1 MNEEDVKLLILR
13 YLDDGF
19 EDTEYIAK
27 IVNSF
32 PFVKTAAL
40 ICELLRSSDY
50 EIYSMTGLFLR
61 DAILY
66 GNRNEACN
74 QFIADYPE
82 SSIVKTLEEFVFS
95 DNYTIQHQAI
105 YTLAKTCSYSS
116 KYVFR
121 QAFDLYR
128 DSDPLLLHQLV
139 SEMGWLGVEDLENC
153 IEQMANSS
161 SYLTRWAAVGHI
173 YHRDAIF
180 PDWVER
186 LRRDNC
192 EFICAEAE
200 YECQRITKSV
210 QTSILSKLEQRQRA
224 KEIKKLKPKISF
236 WAMSMQ
242 FRHYLSNN
250 DLSKYTVADL
260 EAYIDRA
267 KLEGWVMPTT

>member
-1 MNEEDVKLLILR
+1 MNEQDVKLLILR

-19 EDTEYIAK
+19 EDTEYIANV
-27 IVNSF
+27 VNVF
-32 PFVKTAAL
+32 PFIKTSAL
-40 ICELLRSSDY
+40 ICNMLRSDDL
-50 EIYSMTGLFLR
+50 ETFSMTELFLR

-66 GNRNEACN
+66 GNRNEACY

-82 SSIVKTLEEFVFS
+82 SSIVKTLEELVFS
-95 DNYTIQHQAI
+95 DNHTTQHQSI
-105 YTLAKTCSYSS
+105 YALGKTCSYSS
-116 KYVFR
+116 KYVLR

-128 DSDPLLLHQLV
+128 DSDPLLLNQLV

-173 YHRDAIF
+173 YHRDGIF

-186 LRRDNC
+186 LRRDTC
-192 EFICAEAE
+192 EFISIETE
-200 YECQRITKSV
+200 YECQRITKSI
-210 QTSILSKLEQRQRA
+210 QTSILSKVEQRQRA
-224 KEIKKLKPKISF
+224 KEIKKLEPTISF
-236 WAMSMQ
+236 WAMSMR

-250 DLSKYTVADL
+250 ALSKYTVADL

-267 KLEGWVMPTT
+267 KLVGWVAPTT